1 MKEIR
6 IWGREGFFRKIRCDY
21 CKMKYNSIEMYNIY
35 GNSGFA
41 NLIGYANLEN
51 INVIEIEDIKDEK

>member
-21 CKMKYNSIEMYNIY
+21 YEMKDKRLVFQIERYYIHFIDIFKKTDKMFNICL
-35 GNSGFA
+35 S
-41 NLIGYANLEN
+41 
-51 INVIEIEDIKDEK
+51 